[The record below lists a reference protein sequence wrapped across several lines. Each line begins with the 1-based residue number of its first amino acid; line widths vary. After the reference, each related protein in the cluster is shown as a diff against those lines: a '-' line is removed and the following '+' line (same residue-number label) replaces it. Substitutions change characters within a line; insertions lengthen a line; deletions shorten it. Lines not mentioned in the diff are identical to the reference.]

1 MDQSDQNL
9 EAKGLWTLTTHSQGR
24 PQSAHIHGYTHTLQ
38 ILSQLF
44 PIFAYLYPG
53 GQRVSDE

>member
-9 EAKGLWTLTTHSQGR
+9 AAKGLWTLTTHSQGR

-38 ILSQLF
+38 ILS
-44 PIFAYLYPG
+44 
-53 GQRVSDE
+53 